1 MTTVAAP
8 VSSTGLS
15 DDEVADRRARGL
27 ANDLPDAPT
36 RSVGEIVKANVFTYF
51 NLLLGSLFVIIL
63 VVGPSNDALFGGVI
77 IANTVVGVVQEVRAK
92 RTLDRLAVLSS
103 PRARV
108 RRNGTAGEIP
118 VNEVVLDDVLLLEPG
133 DQVVV
138 DGEVLT
144 SSSIEID
151 ESLLTGESDP
161 VLKEPGNPVMSGSFV
176 AAGSGSMRATRVGRE
191 AYASQVAE
199 EARRFTLARSEL
211 RSGIDFIVHLVS
223 YLMVPTGIL
232 LLVSQ
237 LHASD
242 GIAESIRG
250 TVAGVVAM
258 VPEGLVLLTS
268 VAFAVGIVR
277 LGRRQVLVQELPAI
291 ETLARIDTIC
301 LDKTGTLTEGDLAL
315 DRLVAG
321 PGADEAGSAAALRA
335 VIAAESAPNSTMRA
349 VQAGLP
355 AAAPGEVLPTPT
367 AHVPFS
373 SARKWSAATFGADG
387 TWVLGAPDVV
397 LRAIPD
403 SPALGAAVETYATQG
418 KRVLLLAHTD
428 QPITGPDALPPG
440 LAPHTLALL
449 EDKVRAD
456 AAETLHYFAD
466 QGVTVKVI
474 SGDHPATV
482 AAVARK
488 VGLDPDGT
496 LVGIDA
502 VTLPDDPE
510 ALAEAVD
517 AGTVFGRVT
526 PQQKRAMVKAL
537 QARGHIVAMTGDGVN
552 DVLALKDAD
561 IGVAMGS
568 GSAASRSAAQLVLL
582 DQRFASLPEVV
593 AEGRRAIANVER
605 VANLFLTKTVYSML
619 LALAVGVLGLPFPF
633 LPRHLTLVGALTIGI
648 PAFFLA
654 LAPNDRRAE
663 PHFVARVLRFAVPC
677 GTLAAVATFSGYYLA
692 RVDGSLTLD
701 QERTTA
707 TLVLVSIG
715 LLVLVTLASPLNRS
729 RRILVAAM
737 LGGFL
742 LVLAIPAGR
751 TYFAL
756 SLPPLPIVMA
766 AVGVVALAALVLH
779 GATRLVALY
788 HAPFERLMA
797 AQSNREQ
804 READDRA
811 DRNEED
817 ARLVTAPEPVTAE
830 PPTAVPAEPPGAV
843 PAEPP
848 TAVTPT
854 AVAPSPPPAPEATAP
869 LPAEAAATTA
879 LPDSPEPTTP
889 LRPPDP
895 EAHG

>member
-1 MTTVAAP
+1 
-8 VSSTGLS
+8 
-15 DDEVADRRARGL
+15 
-27 ANDLPDAPT
+27 
-36 RSVGEIVKANVFTYF
+36 
-51 NLLLGSLFVIIL
+51 
-63 VVGPSNDALFGGVI
+63 
-77 IANTVVGVVQEVRAK
+77 
-92 RTLDRLAVLSS
+92 
-103 PRARV
+103 
-108 RRNGTAGEIP
+108 
-118 VNEVVLDDVLLLEPG
+118 
-133 DQVVV
+133 
-138 DGEVLT
+138 
-144 SSSIEID
+144 
-151 ESLLTGESDP
+151 
-161 VLKEPGNPVMSGSFV
+161 
-176 AAGSGSMRATRVGRE
+176 
-191 AYASQVAE
+191 
-199 EARRFTLARSEL
+199 
-211 RSGIDFIVHLVS
+211 
-223 YLMVPTGIL
+223 
-232 LLVSQ
+232 
-237 LHASD
+237 
-242 GIAESIRG
+242 
-250 TVAGVVAM
+250 
-258 VPEGLVLLTS
+258 
-268 VAFAVGIVR
+268 
-277 LGRRQVLVQELPAI
+277 
-291 ETLARIDTIC
+291 
-301 LDKTGTLTEGDLAL
+301 
-315 DRLVAG
+315 
-321 PGADEAGSAAALRA
+321 
-335 VIAAESAPNSTMRA
+335 
-349 VQAGLP
+349 
-355 AAAPGEVLPTPT
+355 
-367 AHVPFS
+367 
-373 SARKWSAATFGADG
+373 
-387 TWVLGAPDVV
+387 
-397 LRAIPD
+397 
-403 SPALGAAVETYATQG
+403 
-418 KRVLLLAHTD
+418 
-428 QPITGPDALPPG
+428 
-440 LAPHTLALL
+440 
-449 EDKVRAD
+449 
-456 AAETLHYFAD
+456 
-466 QGVTVKVI
+466 
-474 SGDHPATV
+474 
-482 AAVARK
+482 
-488 VGLDPDGT
+488 VGLDPDGS

-502 VTLPDDPE
+502 ATLPDDPE

-517 AGTVFGRVT
+517 AGTVFGRVN

-715 LLVLVTLASPLNRS
+715 LLILVTLAAPLNRS

-742 LVLAIPAGR
+742 LVLALPAGR

-766 AVGVVALAALVLH
+766 AVGVVALAALVMH
-779 GATRLVALY
+779 GAARLVALY

-811 DRNEED
+811 DRNEEG
-817 ARLVTAPEPVTAE
+817 ARQVTAPEPVTADA
-830 PPTAVPAEPPGAV
+830 PTAV

-848 TAVTPT
+848 TAVAPAPAADAADAATSPLPAEPPT
-854 AVAPSPPPAPEATAP
+854 AVAPTADAATAP
-869 LPAEAAATTA
+869 LPADAAATTT

>member
-1 MTTVAAP
+1 M
-8 VSSTGLS
+8 
-15 DDEVADRRARGL
+15 
-27 ANDLPDAPT
+27 
-36 RSVGEIVKANVFTYF
+36 
-51 NLLLGSLFVIIL
+51 
-63 VVGPSNDALFGGVI
+63 
-77 IANTVVGVVQEVRAK
+77 
-92 RTLDRLAVLSS
+92 
-103 PRARV
+103 
-108 RRNGTAGEIP
+108 
-118 VNEVVLDDVLLLEPG
+118 
-133 DQVVV
+133 
-138 DGEVLT
+138 
-144 SSSIEID
+144 
-151 ESLLTGESDP
+151 
-161 VLKEPGNPVMSGSFV
+161 
-176 AAGSGSMRATRVGRE
+176 
-191 AYASQVAE
+191 
-199 EARRFTLARSEL
+199 
-211 RSGIDFIVHLVS
+211 
-223 YLMVPTGIL
+223 
-232 LLVSQ
+232 
-237 LHASD
+237 
-242 GIAESIRG
+242 
-250 TVAGVVAM
+250 
-258 VPEGLVLLTS
+258 
-268 VAFAVGIVR
+268 
-277 LGRRQVLVQELPAI
+277 
-291 ETLARIDTIC
+291 
-301 LDKTGTLTEGDLAL
+301 
-315 DRLVAG
+315 
-321 PGADEAGSAAALRA
+321 
-335 VIAAESAPNSTMRA
+335 
-349 VQAGLP
+349 
-355 AAAPGEVLPTPT
+355 
-367 AHVPFS
+367 
-373 SARKWSAATFGADG
+373 
-387 TWVLGAPDVV
+387 
-397 LRAIPD
+397 
-403 SPALGAAVETYATQG
+403 
-418 KRVLLLAHTD
+418 LLLAHTD
-428 QPITGPDALPPG
+428 EPLTGPDALPPG

-456 AAETLHYFAD
+456 AAETLHYFAE

-482 AAVARK
+482 TAVARK

-715 LLVLVTLASPLNRS
+715 LLVLVTLAAPLNRS

-742 LVLAIPAGR
+742 LVLAVPAGR

-766 AVGVVALAALVLH
+766 AVGVVALAALVMH
-779 GATRLVALY
+779 GATRLVAIY

-811 DRNEED
+811 ARNAEG
-817 ARLVTAPEPVTAE
+817 ALLVTAPEPVTADAPAE
-830 PPTAVPAEPPGAV
+830 VPAELPTAVPAEPPTAAVTPTAV

-848 TAVTPT
+848 TAVPR
-854 AVAPSPPPAPEATAP
+854 PRPDATAP
-869 LPAEAAATTA
+869 LPAEVAATTP
-879 LPDSPEPTTP
+879 LPDSAEPTTP